1 MVKNTTGGTGTKGLA
16 RKHMNR
22 GRSEH
27 VRVPESKEE
36 KFGYVSKMFG
46 HGMCEI
52 YINQETKL
60 TGHIRNKFRGRQKRH
75 NLITQGSIVLVGLR
89 DWETVEKNCDILTT
103 YDDND
108 IKQLKNRAD
117 IDINDAIKL
126 QQENS
131 VHSYAEDTNDLEFCT
146 NQEIEDEEDLAE
158 LEKASKSTN
167 TFHMKQTAEID
178 LDDI

>member
-16 RKHMNR
+16 RKHMNK

-27 VRVPESKEE
+27 VRIPECNDE

-52 YINQETKL
+52 NIDQNTKL

-75 NLITQGSIVLVGLR
+75 NLITQGSIVLIGMR
-89 DWETVEKNCDILTT
+89 DWETVAKNCDILSI

-117 IDINDAIKL
+117 INIDEVIKI
-126 QQENS
+126 QQNNCVQSHMEHTDN
-131 VHSYAEDTNDLEFCT
+131 LEFCT
-146 NQEIEDEEDLAE
+146 NQMEEDEEDLAE
-158 LEKASKSTN
+158 LEKVNKHTN
-167 TFHMKQTAEID
+167 TFQIKLTDEIEM
-178 LDDI
+178 DDI

>member
-27 VRVPESKEE
+27 VRVPDSEDE

-52 YINQETKL
+52 YINSETKL

-75 NLITQGSIVLVGLR
+75 NLITQGSIVLIGMR
-89 DWETVEKNCDILTT
+89 DWETVAKNCDILSI

-117 IDINDAIKL
+117 INIEDALKV
-126 QQENS
+126 QQNNS
-131 VHSYAEDTNDLEFCT
+131 IHSEVEEPDDFEFAT
-146 NQEIEDEEDLAE
+146 NQVVEDEHDLAE
-158 LEKASKSTN
+158 LEKANKHTIS
-167 TFHMKQTAEID
+167 FQIKQTDVID
-178 LDDI
+178 MDDI